1 MNKFYNANMRGTEY
15 DAVLELVKR
24 HNDGILDL
32 PDDKLKVVA
41 QKAFE
46 YGIPFDVESKPI
58 SKGLFDLADTAMFGL
73 IPNEWRPE
81 SIGQEQFGET
91 RMDRYAGNIGSLGGF
106 LTGVGGAG
114 YGLMKYGPKGAQAVG
129 GAMGKAKP
137 LADDAISYSGDA
149 MSRGAE
155 ASKEAIAKMRSA
167 IHNNKYYQKAQDP
180 LGYGQYDMNM
190 QRLDNLLAYAS

>member
-1 MNKFYNANMRGTEY
+1 MNKFYNANMRGSEY

-73 IPNEWRPE
+73 IPNKYRPE

-91 RMDRYAGNIGSLGGF
+91 KMDRYAGNIGSLGG
-106 LTGVGGAG
+106 LVTGVGGLG
-114 YGLMKYGPKGAQAVG
+114 YGAFKYGPKGAQAIG
-129 GAMGKAKP
+129 GALGKG
-137 LADDAISYSGDA
+137 SS
-149 MSRGAE
+149 
-155 ASKEAIAKMRSA
+155 ASKEALARMRSA
-167 IHNNKYYQKAQDP
+167 MHNNKYYKKSTDKLDEYIISKDP
-180 LGYGQYDMNM
+180 LGY
-190 QRLDNLLAYAS
+190 DNLDVNLRSANNLLDLVS